1 MWLARFRAE
10 LAITLG
16 GRKRGRW
23 LEDNQWAGWESDFRT
38 VVDLMEGKAERV
50 LEEAA
55 DWREAVGAWGVLVD
69 LGMRRDDLPGVVKR
83 IVDKIPVDSTILDDA
98 IQSDLCSG
106 AIIKVGTWLGAC
118 S

>member
-1 MWLARFRAE
+1 
-10 LAITLG
+10 
-16 GRKRGRW
+16 
-23 LEDNQWAGWESDFRT
+23 
-38 VVDLMEGKAERV
+38 MEGKAERV